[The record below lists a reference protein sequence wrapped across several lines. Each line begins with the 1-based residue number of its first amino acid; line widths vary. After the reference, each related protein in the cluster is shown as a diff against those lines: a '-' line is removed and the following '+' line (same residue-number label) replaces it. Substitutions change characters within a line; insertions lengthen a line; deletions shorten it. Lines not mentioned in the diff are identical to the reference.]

1 MGEPTTSLLATEAE
15 LALLADI
22 DARKVTDNEDLIPM
36 LDLGDEPPAQVAEL
50 TWAMYRR
57 GWVHQ
62 LEGEKLW
69 RLTWRGRDV
78 MQGRPSDG

>member
-1 MGEPTTSLLATEAE
+1 MAEDLYPTPTR

-22 DARKVTDNEDLIPM
+22 DAGKVADNADAIPM
-36 LDLGDEPPAQVAEL
+36 LDLGPDEKPSRVADGVWEL
-50 TWAMYRR
+50 HRAK
-57 GWVHQ
+57 WVHQ

-78 MQGRPSDG
+78 MKGRSDG